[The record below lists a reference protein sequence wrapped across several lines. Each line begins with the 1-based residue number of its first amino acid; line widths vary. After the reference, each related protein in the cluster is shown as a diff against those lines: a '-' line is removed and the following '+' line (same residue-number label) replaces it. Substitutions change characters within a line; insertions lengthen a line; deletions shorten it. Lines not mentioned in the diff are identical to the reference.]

1 MANGD
6 SYSGNFK
13 DGQMYGKGT
22 YQYGDGQSVMG
33 YFVNGRMIS
42 ERQNGPKRST
52 SFLDNAQTRKDWS
65 DMRQYPRDDQRE
77 LAQTSRIP
85 FNP

>member
-22 YQYGDGQSVMG
+22 YQYSDGQSVMG

-42 ERQNGPKRST
+42 
-52 SFLDNAQTRKDWS
+52 
-65 DMRQYPRDDQRE
+65 
-77 LAQTSRIP
+77 
-85 FNP
+85 